1 MKSLSL
7 LIALLAFVA
16 APLSAQ
22 RSSLGDVVIGV
33 DKNTVPVRVSANTA
47 ELNDLALRAFGAHGR
62 YKLVASGQAFDIA
75 FTAVSQTQ
83 VRVDVSKVRGYA
95 VEVEPTNK
103 KNGKSPAPSPKAGG
117 GSATVIHSETVSG
130 TSARNALLRA
140 ADVAVERTNGLGLK
154 GFFASKITFIRDQGR
169 VKEVC
174 TSDLFFGE
182 AKQLS
187 HNNALS
193 LMPRWAAQD
202 GSKII
207 YTSFYKSNSA
217 DIFLLDVASGRH
229 TVFAKFQGTNQ
240 AARFSP
246 NWQQVA
252 MVLSGEG
259 TPEIYVANAQGGQVS
274 RKTRS
279 DQVKSSPC
287 WSPDG
292 SRIVFTSEPG
302 PQLYVMSPSGAGMSR
317 LSTGFTYCAEPDWS
331 RANPK
336 KIAITVRTADRRYQI
351 AVFDFDKGRAEV
363 VSKAEFDG
371 IEPSW
376 LPDGRHLV
384 YTARDRNS
392 SVLSILDTETG
403 LSKRISATNLGPVAQ
418 ASVLAQ

>member
-1 MKSLSL
+1 MKSISL
-7 LIALLAFVA
+7 LLALLAFVA

-22 RSSLGDVVIGV
+22 RSSLGDVVVGV
-33 DKNTVPVRVSANTA
+33 DKNTIAVRVSANTA

-62 YKLVASGQAFDIA
+62 YKLVGSGQAFDIK
-75 FTAVSQTQ
+75 FTAVSATQ
-83 VRVDVSKVRGYA
+83 VRVDIAKGVANIPVA
-95 VEVEPTNK
+95 
-103 KNGKSPAPSPKAGG
+103 
-117 GSATVIHSETVSG
+117 SETVSG

-140 ADVAVERTNGLGLK
+140 ADVAVEKTNGLGLK

-174 TSDLFFGE
+174 TADLFFGE

-193 LMPRWAAQD
+193 LMPRWAAPD

-259 TPEIYVANAQGGQVS
+259 TPEIYVANAQGSQVS

-302 PQLYVMSPSGAGMSR
+302 PQLYVMAPSGAGMTR
-317 LSTGFTYCAEPDWS
+317 LTTGFSYCAEPDWS

-351 AVFDFDKGRAEV
+351 AVYDFDKGRADV

-384 YTARDRNS
+384 YTARDRSS